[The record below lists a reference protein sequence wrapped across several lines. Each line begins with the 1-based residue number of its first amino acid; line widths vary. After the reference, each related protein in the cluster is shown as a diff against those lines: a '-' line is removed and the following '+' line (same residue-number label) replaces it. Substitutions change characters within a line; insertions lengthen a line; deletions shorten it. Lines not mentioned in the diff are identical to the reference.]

1 MQSLPLQST
10 FISLKKNPQ
19 MCPAHRDP
27 PTPSRPHSRLNLPH
41 PTPPHTYNGLTTF
54 HPQHPVR
61 PFSSIGSASPIQYR
75 SIQTQVNKAPTF
87 HNQALLPKKV
97 RGVCRGAAA
106 LRPFAV
112 FLFSKKYCAP
122 FAKKANDTQYFKK
135 SISKILLLYLTTRT
149 LYIPSISLS
158 SSSAL
163 AEAALSRSIR
173 V

>member
-61 PFSSIGSASPIQYR
+61 PFSSIGSASTIQYR

-87 HNQALLPKKV
+87 HNQALLPKKA
-97 RGVCRGAAA
+97 RGVCRGATA
-106 LRPFAV
+106 LRPLCGFP
-112 FLFSKKYCAP
+112 FLKKILCP
-122 FAKKANDTQYFKK
+122 VRQKKQTTH
-135 SISKILLLYLTTRT
+135 SISKKVFL
-149 LYIPSISLS
+149 
-158 SSSAL
+158 
-163 AEAALSRSIR
+163 RSCYFT
-173 V
+173 